1 MLIVK
6 IVLTIAFVLAMRE
19 MFGPEEKKETNDK

>member
-6 IVLTIAFVLAMRE
+6 IVLVIAFVLAMRE
-19 MFGPEEKKETNDK
+19 MFGPEETNVKE